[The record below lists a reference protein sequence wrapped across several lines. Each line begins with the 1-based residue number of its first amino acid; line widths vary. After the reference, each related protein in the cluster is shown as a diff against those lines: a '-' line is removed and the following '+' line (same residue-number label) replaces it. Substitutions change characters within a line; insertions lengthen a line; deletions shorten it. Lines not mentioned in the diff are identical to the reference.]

1 MPVAALGWTERQ
13 QEEFAK
19 YSSRGLLPGRIVAEH
34 RTHYQIATSD
44 GEISGE
50 VTGSLRNLAT
60 QRSDLPGVGDFVAF
74 LPASGD
80 GPASIECV
88 LTRTSALIRKAS
100 GEQRPQLLASN
111 VDVAFIVMGLDGDF
125 NLARLKRF
133 IELVHGSGATPIVV
147 ANKSDV
153 ECDIAEV
160 TKQISSVAPGVP
172 LHFISAR
179 GGSGIADLEP
189 YFHPD
194 RTVVLVGS
202 SGVGKSTLIN
212 RWLGRTAQETQTVR
226 SYGDRGRH
234 TTTHRQLFI
243 RPDGGSI
250 IDTPGVRGLEA
261 WISADPIEA
270 GFDDIDKLA
279 TQCRFRNCRHENEPG
294 CAVRVAVERG
304 ELDATLLANFVKSR
318 NARK

>member
-1 MPVAALGWTERQ
+1 M
-13 QEEFAK
+13 
-19 YSSRGLLPGRIVAEH
+19 
-34 RTHYQIATSD
+34 
-44 GEISGE
+44 
-50 VTGSLRNLAT
+50 
-60 QRSDLPGVGDFVAF
+60 QRSDLPGVGDFVA
-74 LPASGD
+74 LRSNSVD
-80 GPASIECV
+80 GPASIEGV

-100 GEQRPQLLASN
+100 GEKRPQLLASN

-125 NLARLKRF
+125 NLARLQRF
-133 IELVHGSGATPIVV
+133 LELVQGSGATPVIV

-153 ECDIAEV
+153 SRDIPEV
-160 TKQISSVAPGVP
+160 TQQISSVAPGVP

-179 GGSGIADLEP
+179 GGAAIADLEP

-194 RTVVLVGS
+194 RTIVLVGS

-212 RWLGRTAQETQTVR
+212 RWLGHTVQLTQTVR
-226 SYGDRGRH
+226 SHGDRGRH

-261 WISADPIEA
+261 WISADPVEA
-270 GFDDIDKLA
+270 GFDDIDTLA

-294 CAVRVAVERG
+294 CAVRAAVKRG
-304 ELDATLLANFVKSR
+304 ELDAAHLAGFVKSR
-318 NARK
+318 AGRH